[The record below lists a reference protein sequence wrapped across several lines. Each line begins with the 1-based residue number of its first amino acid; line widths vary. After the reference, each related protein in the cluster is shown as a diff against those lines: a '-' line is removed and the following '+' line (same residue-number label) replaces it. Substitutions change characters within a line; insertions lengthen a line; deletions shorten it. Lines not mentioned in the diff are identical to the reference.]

1 MGSGGGA
8 DRPDNGSTEPDNGST
23 EPDRGRDGSGR
34 AESEHGR
41 AAPEVG
47 HADEVWDDEDGYD
60 TEAGG
65 PDAAYGYDDADGAD
79 DDLDYEDDGFDYED
93 DEYEPGDDGFE
104 GDAAGF
110 EDDAA
115 AFAAGAAG
123 SAAAAADSDRQE
135 GAATRRARLRRE
147 RGRDRGESRVVTA
160 WRSRK
165 TRIGV
170 AAGLVAVLVLALV
183 AWFSPILAVRTVRID
198 GLAAVPEQQVRD
210 ALQVPDGLSM
220 LRLDTTAMAD
230 RAAKLPKIRTVRVQR
245 KFPSSVVVTVVERT
259 AVLYFDSPD
268 GTHLLDCDS
277 VEFAIE
283 PPGPGVPK
291 LVTDHP
297 GGSDPVTKA
306 AVAVISSA
314 PQGLRDQVGQV
325 VARSVSDIALEL
337 RDGRTVLWGGAN
349 DSPRK
354 AAVVLPLL
362 TQDGK
367 VFDISSPN
375 LVTVK

>member
-8 DRPDNGSTEPDNGST
+8 DDRPEHGHADTGH
-23 EPDRGRDGSGR
+23 GR
-34 AESEHGR
+34 AE
-41 AAPEVG
+41 PETG
-47 HADEVWDDEDGYD
+47 HTGEVPDDDLYD
-60 TEAGG
+60 TE
-65 PDAAYGYDDADGAD
+65 ADGAD
-79 DDLDYEDDGFDYED
+79 DGYDDDGYAYDDDEFAHEDDGYED
-93 DEYEPGDDGFE
+93 ADGVP
-104 GDAAGF
+104 
-110 EDDAA
+110 
-115 AFAAGAAG
+115 
-123 SAAAAADSDRQE
+123 AAADSARPE
-135 GAATRRARLRRE
+135 GAAARRARLRR
-147 RGRDRGESRVVTA
+147 GRAPRESRVAGA

-165 TRIGV
+165 VRIGL
-170 AAGLVAVLVLALV
+170 AAGLVAVLVIGLV
-183 AWFSPILAVRTVRID
+183 AWFSPILAVRSVRID
-198 GLAAVPEQQVRD
+198 GLSAVPEQQVRD

-230 RAAKLPKIRTVRVQR
+230 RVAKLPKIRTVRVQR
-245 KFPSSVVVTVVERT
+245 KFPSSVMVTVVERT

-297 GGSDPVTKA
+297 GGSDPVTRA

-337 RDGRTVLWGGAN
+337 RDGRTVLWGGTN